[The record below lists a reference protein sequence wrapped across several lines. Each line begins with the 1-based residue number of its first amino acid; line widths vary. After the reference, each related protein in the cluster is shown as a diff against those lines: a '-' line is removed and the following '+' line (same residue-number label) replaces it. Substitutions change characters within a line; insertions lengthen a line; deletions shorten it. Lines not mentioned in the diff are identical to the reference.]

1 MFPTGMCCCGSTR
14 KGSRVG
20 IAVRILM
27 LAQFYPPIVGGI
39 ERHVSSLGAAL
50 AARGHAVSV
59 ATLWHPG
66 QSEFEMDGAVAIY
79 RIHGFVQRFARLYTT
94 ERKHSPPFPD
104 PEAML
109 ALRRVISHVRPEIIH
124 AHNWMVYSFLPLKE
138 RGRAKL
144 VVTLHDCGMT
154 CVQMRMMY
162 RDTELCSG
170 PEFAKCLRC
179 SVHHYGFLKGAITL
193 LGNGVMNGFERS
205 RVDMFLPVSHAIADA
220 NRLTGTNV
228 PFQVVPNFVPDDVA
242 AVQDQADPRLSQLP
256 QDGFILQVG
265 DLARDKGI
273 GVLLDA
279 YAGLA
284 SPPPLVVIGRR
295 LAESP
300 TAFPPNVT
308 VIEGWPHALV
318 MLAWRRSLF
327 GTVPS
332 MCLDACPT
340 VTLEAMA
347 SGRPIVGSCI
357 GGVVDQIVDGETGF
371 LVPPGDVAALRQAMA
386 RLSADP
392 ALRVCMGEAAK
403 RKVVEFQ
410 SSVVVSQIEQVYRS
424 L

>member
-1 MFPTGMCCCGSTR
+1 M
-14 KGSRVG
+14 
-20 IAVRILM
+20 RILM

-39 ERHVSSLGAAL
+39 EQHVKSLGAAL
-50 AARGHAVSV
+50 AARGHEVSV

-66 QSEFEMDGAVAIY
+66 LPEFEMDGAVRVY
-79 RIHGFVQRFARLYTT
+79 RVHGLAQRFAGLYIT

-109 ALRRVISHVRPEIIH
+109 ALRRVIAQVRPEIIH
-124 AHNWMVYSFLPLKE
+124 AHNWIVRSFLPLKKWS
-138 RGRAKL
+138 RAKL
-144 VVTLHDCGMT
+144 VVTLHDCSLT

-162 RDTELCSG
+162 RDIELCSG
-170 PEFAKCLRC
+170 PKFAKCLRC
-179 SVHHYGFLKGAITL
+179 SAHHYGSVKGAATL
-193 LGNGVMNGFERS
+193 LGNQAMNGLERS
-205 RVDMFLPVSHAIADA
+205 RVDMFLPVSRAVADA

-228 PFQVVPNFVPDDVA
+228 PFQVVPNFVPDDIA
-242 AVQDQADPRLSQLP
+242 AAQDQADPRLSQLP

-300 TAFPPNVT
+300 AAVPPNVT
-308 VIEGWPHALV
+308 VVEGWPHALV

-332 MCLDACPT
+332 TCLDACPT

-347 SGRPIVGSCI
+347 SGRPIVGSRI
-357 GGVVDQIVDGETGF
+357 GGIVDQVVDGETGF

-386 RLSADP
+386 RLMADP
-392 ALRVCMGEAAK
+392 ELRARMGEAAK

-410 SSVVVSQIEQVYRS
+410 SSAVVNKIEQVYQS
-424 L
+424 LWHQP

>member
-1 MFPTGMCCCGSTR
+1 
-14 KGSRVG
+14 
-20 IAVRILM
+20 LM

-39 ERHVSSLGAAL
+39 EQHVKSLGAAL
-50 AARGHAVSV
+50 AARGHEVSV

-66 QSEFEMDGAVAIY
+66 LPEFEMDGAVRVY
-79 RIHGFVQRFARLYTT
+79 RVHGLAQRFAGLYIT

-109 ALRRVISHVRPEIIH
+109 ALRRVIAQVRPEIIH
-124 AHNWMVYSFLPLKE
+124 AHNWIVRSFLPLKKWS
-138 RGRAKL
+138 RAKL
-144 VVTLHDCGMT
+144 VVTLHDCSLT

-162 RDTELCSG
+162 RDIELCSG
-170 PEFAKCLRC
+170 PKFAKCLRC
-179 SVHHYGFLKGAITL
+179 SAHHYGSVKGAATL
-193 LGNGVMNGFERS
+193 LGNQAMNGLERS
-205 RVDMFLPVSHAIADA
+205 RVDMFLPVSRAVADA

-228 PFQVVPNFVPDDVA
+228 PFQVVPNFVPDDIA
-242 AVQDQADPRLSQLP
+242 AAQDQADPRLSQLP

-300 TAFPPNVT
+300 AAVPPNVT
-308 VIEGWPHALV
+308 VVEGWPHALV

-332 MCLDACPT
+332 TCLDACPT

-347 SGRPIVGSCI
+347 SGRPIVGSRI
-357 GGVVDQIVDGETGF
+357 GGIVDQVVDGETGF

-386 RLSADP
+386 RLMADP
-392 ALRVCMGEAAK
+392 ELRARMGEAAK

-410 SSVVVSQIEQVYRS
+410 SSAVVNKIEQVYQS
-424 L
+424 LWHQP

>member
-1 MFPTGMCCCGSTR
+1 M
-14 KGSRVG
+14 
-20 IAVRILM
+20 RILM

-39 ERHVSSLGAAL
+39 EQHVKSLGAAL
-50 AARGHAVSV
+50 AARGHEVSV

-66 QSEFEMDGAVAIY
+66 LPEFEMDGAVRVY
-79 RIHGFVQRFARLYTT
+79 RVHGLAQRFAGLYIT

-109 ALRRVISHVRPEIIH
+109 ALRRVIAQVRPEIIH
-124 AHNWMVYSFLPLKE
+124 AHNWIVRSFLPLKKWS
-138 RGRAKL
+138 RAKL
-144 VVTLHDCGMT
+144 VVTLHDCSLT

-162 RDTELCSG
+162 RDIELCSG
-170 PEFAKCLRC
+170 PKFAKCLRC
-179 SVHHYGFLKGAITL
+179 SAHHYGSVKGAATL
-193 LGNGVMNGFERS
+193 LGNQAMNGLERS
-205 RVDMFLPVSHAIADA
+205 RVDMFLPVSRAVADA

-228 PFQVVPNFVPDDVA
+228 PFQVVPNFVPDDIA
-242 AVQDQADPRLSQLP
+242 AAQDQADPRLSQLP

-300 TAFPPNVT
+300 AAVPPNVT

-332 MCLDACPT
+332 TCLDACPT

-347 SGRPIVGSCI
+347 SGRPIVGSRI
-357 GGVVDQIVDGETGF
+357 GGIVDQVVDGETGF

-386 RLSADP
+386 RLIADP
-392 ALRVCMGEAAK
+392 ELRARMGEAAK

-410 SSVVVSQIEQVYRS
+410 SSAVVNKIEQVYQS
-424 L
+424 LWHQP

>member
-1 MFPTGMCCCGSTR
+1 M
-14 KGSRVG
+14 
-20 IAVRILM
+20 RILM

-39 ERHVSSLGAAL
+39 EQHVKSLGAAL
-50 AARGHAVSV
+50 AARGHEVSV

-66 QSEFEMDGAVAIY
+66 LPEFEMDGAVRVY
-79 RIHGFVQRFARLYTT
+79 RVHGLAQRFAGLYIT

-104 PEAML
+104 PEVML
-109 ALRRVISHVRPEIIH
+109 ALRRVIAQVRPEIIH
-124 AHNWMVYSFLPLKE
+124 AHNWIVRSFLPLKKWS
-138 RGRAKL
+138 RAKL
-144 VVTLHDCGMT
+144 VVTLHDCSLT

-162 RDTELCSG
+162 RDVELCSG
-170 PEFAKCLRC
+170 PEFVKCLRC
-179 SVHHYGFLKGAITL
+179 SAHHYGSVKGAATL
-193 LGNGVMNGFERS
+193 LGNQAMNGLERS
-205 RVDMFLPVSHAIADA
+205 RVDMFLPVSRAIADA
-220 NRLTGTNV
+220 NRLTSTNV
-228 PFQVVPNFVPDDVA
+228 PFQVVPNFVPDDIA

-273 GVLLDA
+273 SVLLDA

-318 MLAWRRSLF
+318 MQAWRRSLF

-332 MCLDACPT
+332 TCLDACPT

-347 SGRPIVGSCI
+347 SGRPIVGSRI
-357 GGVVDQIVDGETGF
+357 GGIIDQVVDGETGF

-386 RLSADP
+386 RLMADP
-392 ALRVCMGEAAK
+392 ELRARMGEAAK

-410 SSVVVSQIEQVYRS
+410 SSAVVNKIEQVYRS
-424 L
+424 LWHQR